1 MHFTNLTTLSQD
13 LASQSHNM
21 NFYFDRVLQLLAVI
35 SIRVKVSKLTS
46 YHPFQ
51 INNTFEWEV
60 TYGGIPLKSLDIMY
74 SRSEDEKIYK
84 IVYK

>member
-21 NFYFDRVLQLLAVI
+21 NFYFDRVLQLAVI

-51 INNTFEWEV
+51 INKTFEWEV

-74 SRSEDEKIYK
+74 SLSKDEKIYK
-84 IVYK
+84 IIYK